1 VRSIATVAAFSAD
14 VMGNDQIGFMQ
25 TLDLFWS
32 TIIIMVATSFFFFR
46 DHGSYMMP
54 ALRQQH
60 LMLLFEI
67 SVFS

>member
-14 VMGNDQIGFMQ
+14 VMGNDQISFMQ

-32 TIIIMVATSFFFFR
+32 TIIIMVATRCFFLR
-46 DHGSYMMP
+46 GHGSYMMP